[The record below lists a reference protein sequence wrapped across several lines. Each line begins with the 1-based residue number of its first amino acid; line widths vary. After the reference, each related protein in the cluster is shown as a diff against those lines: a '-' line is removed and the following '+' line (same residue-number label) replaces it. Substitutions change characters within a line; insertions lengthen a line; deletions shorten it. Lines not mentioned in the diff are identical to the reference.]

1 MGKFIPVAAG
11 QACPAVLKAERA
23 EGGAKRSAACSAVRC
38 FLVSQ
43 CIFELLAVAIRHPS
57 SDRLLQIFC
66 ALVVRLLRGGLG
78 AGGPQQAAAAA
89 LAPALAEQL
98 LCQLRLAD
106 ASAQALAAASA
117 ALSPC
122 LPLEAFSPVLPALLA
137 KLGANCAEAFK
148 ALMASLALS
157 AKKHNELDL
166 NSFVP
171 RLLSLMPLEPP
182 KALLR
187 SALRPGGLQ
196 RVRAAVPLAAAM
208 AAVGQKPMEPE
219 NWEVEE
225 NISFQRTFG
234 TFPRAGDTA
243 ETSPAEK
250 AAAPALRCQRLQGL
264 AMLGQLEMAESPNAA
279 NFQERPQW
287 RVEILDDHSE
297 LFLSLS
303 LLPVSRCFS
312 PAYAVDPGQLGFWI
326 CEFPEASDEE
336 KNCHQLDLRP
346 PVHVSATPGCE
357 HLVSVALPRG
367 LYTVV
372 PFSSHVVLDTGA
384 ERARQLCRSQR
395 CGCVDAN
402 LVQPALWDLGSR
414 FAAISM
420 WAESTDLSICQ
431 ASPWYQR
438 LRIDWSL
445 LTQSLPIWLRSNSP
459 EPLEVLI
466 CVTGEDDQALLG
478 TEPCLDLW
486 PELPHRRVRN
496 ERTGALRVHVA
507 KLAAMSSLRVSCVW
521 QER

>member
-157 AKKHNELDL
+157 AKTKHNELDL

-182 KALLR
+182 KAVAFHSGAAGVLALCSHTAAITSLCRPWVVSTAMALLR

-225 NISFQRTFG
+225 NISFQRRPSAPSRAPATP
-234 TFPRAGDTA
+234 PRHRPPNKRPRRRCGASACRGWRCWVSWKWRRAPTRP
-243 ETSPAEK
+243 TSRR
-250 AAAPALRCQRLQGL
+250 AAAVA
-264 AMLGQLEMAESPNAA
+264 
-279 NFQERPQW
+279 
-287 RVEILDDHSE
+287 
-297 LFLSLS
+297 
-303 LLPVSRCFS
+303 SR
-312 PAYAVDPGQLGFWI
+312 DPGRSLG
-326 CEFPEASDEE
+326 A
-336 KNCHQLDLRP
+336 
-346 PVHVSATPGCE
+346 
-357 HLVSVALPRG
+357 VSVALAAAG
-367 LYTVV
+367 L
-372 PFSSHVVLDTGA
+372 PVL
-384 ERARQLCRSQR
+384 
-395 CGCVDAN
+395 
-402 LVQPALWDLGSR
+402 
-414 FAAISM
+414 F
-420 WAESTDLSICQ
+420 
-431 ASPWYQR
+431 
-438 LRIDWSL
+438 
-445 LTQSLPIWLRSNSP
+445 
-459 EPLEVLI
+459 
-466 CVTGEDDQALLG
+466 
-478 TEPCLDLW
+478 PCLCGRPGPAGFLDLRV
-486 PELPHRRVRN
+486 PGGLRRREELPSVGPAAPGARFCH
-496 ERTGALRVHVA
+496 TGL
-507 KLAAMSSLRVSCVW
+507 
-521 QER
+521 